1 MKRFIAMIL
10 SLAMVVSVIG
20 CGASSQEETSPESTS
35 AEAEN
40 ETEEADNGEEIEL
53 VWATFKTDWVD
64 TLENVIFPEYE
75 KEHPGIKVSVY
86 TAESGDLFGDL
97 KALQASGNLPNIFN
111 MRGDDFGYEYKD
123 LLQDVSDSAAVAN
136 VMDGMTDGF
145 EWDGGIYGAYYNYE
159 IHGIIW
165 NKAALAD
172 VGITSVPVTKT
183 ECFDAFE
190 KLYAAGYMGLSY
202 LQTAQVLHNHMGNAP
217 LVLGGENASER
228 YKGLVDGTIDPTTD
242 VYWNE
247 FFDFLNDMMKYADPE
262 SISYDQNVMVEKV
275 FPGNSGYGWEFE
287 YGTTGIYYKYDTNFT
302 EEWEIGPFCIDDENS
317 YFIQNC
323 QGYVVSNQGTEEEN
337 AAALD
342 LYNWW
347 YTSDFVAETLVK
359 EFSVITTSKSY
370 VPEPEV
376 YDTYT
381 YDAYMMIQ
389 DGFACHPITYYMGS
403 DLCAS
408 YAAVIQKMLDDAL
421 PEYGKEEA
429 LNEVGELFRA
439 QQK

>member
-1 MKRFIAMIL
+1 MVRLIRLRMFI
-10 SLAMVVSVIG
+10 
-20 CGASSQEETSPESTS
+20 
-35 AEAEN
+35 
-40 ETEEADNGEEIEL
+40 
-53 VWATFKTDWVD
+53 
-64 TLENVIFPEYE
+64 
-75 KEHPGIKVSVY
+75 
-86 TAESGDLFGDL
+86 
-97 KALQASGNLPNIFN
+97 
-111 MRGDDFGYEYKD
+111 
-123 LLQDVSDSAAVAN
+123 
-136 VMDGMTDGF
+136 GM
-145 EWDGGIYGAYYNYE
+145 N
-159 IHGIIW
+159 
-165 NKAALAD
+165 
-172 VGITSVPVTKT
+172 
-183 ECFDAFE
+183 
-190 KLYAAGYMGLSY
+190 
-202 LQTAQVLHNHMGNAP
+202 
-217 LVLGGENASER
+217 
-228 YKGLVDGTIDPTTD
+228 
-242 VYWNE
+242 
-247 FFDFLNDMMKYADPE
+247 FLNDMMKYADPE